1 MPFTRGPDPRLVI
14 DCRRSFEWK
23 SGHGS
28 APCVTF
34 VANAAENR
42 PVFLDET
49 LEIHHSGGIHGTTQ
63 GKNEI
68 QHPRFFTNGHTLGIS
83 FRSR

>member
-1 MPFTRGPDPRLVI
+1 MPFTRRLNPRPVI
-14 DCRRSFEWK
+14 DCHRSFEWK
-23 SGHGS
+23 SGYGS

-42 PVFLDET
+42 PVFFDET
-49 LEIHHSGGIHGTTQ
+49 LKIHYFGGIHGKTQ

-68 QHPRFFTNGHTLGIS
+68 QNPRFFTNGHRDKAGRL
-83 FRSR
+83 

>member
-1 MPFTRGPDPRLVI
+1 MPFTRRLNPRPVI
-14 DCRRSFEWK
+14 DCRRSIEWK
-23 SGHGS
+23 SGYGS

-42 PVFLDET
+42 PVFFDET
-49 LEIHHSGGIHGTTQ
+49 LKIHYFGGIHGKTQ

-68 QHPRFFTNGHTLGIS
+68 QNPRFFTSGHALGIS
-83 FRSR
+83 FCS